1 VLCSGWGGG
10 INHTQTKTKQHA
22 QQCCRAQQKI
32 ETKSA
37 EMTDL
42 CELEANDCDQGS
54 SGQRLSL
61 THRRRRRAARQ
72 QQRRP
77 RSDNQLWTATTTTK
91 NPITAPRPT
100 QTQRHK
106 GRRQQQRPDLI
117 DDVCHT
123 HHTRCRG
130 LRRSKG
136 ETNKPTRRMV
146 KGVTV
151 WPLNGSHGGLTA
163 RRPHRVSA

>member
-1 VLCSGWGGG
+1 MLCSGWGGG

-22 QQCCRAQQKI
+22 QQCCRAQLKI
-32 ETKSA
+32 EIKSA

-100 QTQRHK
+100 AEAKREKQPRRHEATNKQPTQTQRHK

-123 HHTRCRG
+123 IHAAVVSAEARV
-130 LRRSKG
+130 
-136 ETNKPTRRMV
+136 KPTNQPAE
-146 KGVTV
+146 
-151 WPLNGSHGGLTA
+151 W
-163 RRPHRVSA
+163 